1 MPGRTGAGD
10 QVLHGGVDFLHLA
23 VADRDDLEC
32 VIFLRLDVDALEQ
45 LEHALDVGG
54 VVAQDERLADV
65 ERHDAGGVLGHR
77 REHRHSLAGQDMFQL
92 RDVRDVLVGLR
103 QIIGAANDRER
114 GALLQRVGAGDEGDE
129 FFPDWDG
136 GVAVEREDAV
146 HRLDGLDDGQ
156 RCLRLESDVEI
167 GQRRR
172 PQDGPVDVVGVNLK
186 ELLQRHVDQL
196 QVGHRDD
203 GVQGQGRTGGISR
216 GGRRCVAGCR
226 RGWGVHRLRLAKRCE
241 CQCEDTGDEVFHGS
255 RMVCVKVHGSIV
267 SCGQDGWG
275 WIAWAPCAWPAR
287 DWPRPVLARA
297 WSRRLAWLRM
307 AWPQPV
313 LTWSRWPWV
322 ALP

>member
-23 VADRDDLEC
+23 VADRDDLEL
-32 VIFLRLDVDALEQ
+32 VVLLRLDVDALEQ

-77 REHRHSLAGQDMFQL
+77 REHRHSLAGQDVFQL
-92 RDVRDVLVGLR
+92 LDVRDVLVGLR
-103 QIIGAANDRER
+103 QIGGFVNDRER
-114 GALLQRVGAGDEGDE
+114 STLLQRICAGHERDE
-129 FFPDWDG
+129 FFPDRDG

-146 HRLDGLDDGQ
+146 HGLNGLHDGQ
-156 RCLRLESDVEI
+156 RCLRLEGDVEI

-172 PQDGPVDVVGVNLK
+172 SQDGSVDVVGVNLK

-216 GGRRCVAGCR
+216 GGRCCVAGCR
-226 RGWGVHRLRLAKRCE
+226 RGWRGGWVHGLRLAKRCE

-255 RMVCVKVHGSIV
+255 RMVCVKFHGSIV
-267 SCGQDGWG
+267 SCACAGWG
-275 WIAWAPCAWPAR
+275 RIAWAPCAWPAWFPPWAWLAPAWLAPAWPR
-287 DWPRPVLARA
+287 AWPRPVL
-297 WSRRLAWLRM
+297 
-307 AWPQPV
+307 P
-313 LTWSRWPWV
+313 
-322 ALP
+322 